1 MAKVDAP
8 YRVGVELAIRALTA
22 HPQAQLV
29 GGPVFDDAGACV
41 EVAFDLDF
49 GARWLAA
56 TASPTGVYPVEVV
69 EIRFPR
75 SFPRY
80 PVQVSLRPDFSRNHP
95 HIQPGLTTSG
105 RVIPCLVEGRLGEF
119 VASNGFEGLAVQIH
133 AWLVSAAEGRLIDA
147 GSGWEPARRDE
158 ITDVISADEDSL
170 RKLVDLKGG
179 FRFFSTEYLCEWDSI
194 GVGARF
200 WGDLGPPTSVKT
212 TVDERGLRGLSPYAR
227 GKGLAIAVWPGRGPD
242 GSPVTSDVY
251 LPDDVHNVEAL
262 WERARAYGV
271 DGPLRDAVSMIT
283 PQVAKRKHGD
293 TPLVILMLARR
304 PRALVGYDSPIEILG
319 YLVPCHHPGG
329 AMSVTTDTVRP
340 VGLLGALSAPMLQ
353 RTSGAP
359 KSPKWVMLGAGSLG
373 SKFAL
378 HMGRQASPPALVA
391 DRSSFSPHNA
401 ARHGLYPTDQ
411 DLDWV
416 GPKAEG
422 LVRTLKALKGEP
434 TALVGD
440 HLAFADALKGMRG
453 NSRPTWFV
461 NTTASIV
468 ARETLAGLAFDKL
481 PQQVE
486 MSLYRLGR
494 TGVMA
499 VEGENRNP
507 NTLELTYGLYQRAA
521 DDADLRDQILA
532 EDGASR
538 LQTGQGCGS
547 LTVVMTDARI
557 SAHAAIF
564 AEAFTALVPPPEGEV
579 RLFERSEDLG
589 VNVRSFAV
597 RPFLRIPVTGM
608 EGWTVS
614 LAPDV
619 RTAIEAETAEY
630 PNTETGGVLIGR
642 ASALARTIVVTA
654 LEPAPPDSL
663 RRPDR
668 FVLGTE
674 GLALAIRGREEE
686 SKGLLTVVGTWH
698 SHLGTAR
705 PSEMDHASASVVG
718 AGASHAMA
726 FVIIGSDGYRAIAAV
741 PKGDGKA

>member
-1 MAKVDAP
+1 MAKVDAL
-8 YRVGVELAIRALTA
+8 YRVGVELAVRALTA
-22 HPQAQLV
+22 HPQARLV
-29 GGPVFDDAGACV
+29 GGPVFDDDGARA
-41 EVAFDLDF
+41 EVAFDLGF

-56 TASPTGVYPVEVV
+56 TTSPTGVHPVEVV
-69 EIRFPR
+69 EVRFPR

-80 PVQVSLRPDFSRNHP
+80 PVQISLRPDFSRNHP
-95 HIQPGLTTSG
+95 HIQPGLTASG

-119 VASNGFEGLAVQIH
+119 VAGNGFEGLAVQIY

-158 ITDVISADEDSL
+158 ITDVISADEDDL
-170 RKLVDLKGG
+170 RDLVDLKGG
-179 FRFFSTEYLCEWDSI
+179 FRFFSTDYLCEWDSS

-200 WGDLGPPTSVKT
+200 WGDLGPPSSVKT
-212 TVDERGLRGLSPYAR
+212 TVDERGVRGLSTYAR

-242 GSPVTSDVY
+242 GRPVTSGTY
-251 LPDDVHNVEAL
+251 LPDDVHTVDAL

-271 DGPLRDAVSMIT
+271 DAPLRDAIAMIT

-304 PRALVGYDSPIEILG
+304 PRALIGSNSPIEILG

-329 AMSVTTDTVRP
+329 AMTVATDAVRP
-340 VGLLGALSAPMLQ
+340 IGLLAALSAPMLQ

-359 KSPKWVMLGAGSLG
+359 KSPKWLMLGAGSLG
-373 SKFAL
+373 SKVAL

-422 LVRTLKALKGEP
+422 VVRTLKALKGDP

-453 NSRPTWFV
+453 KSRPAWFV

-481 PQQVE
+481 PRQVE
-486 MSLYRLGR
+486 MTLYRLGR

-499 VEGENRNP
+499 VEGEKRNP
-507 NTLELTYGLYQRAA
+507 NTLELTYGLYQKAA
-521 DDADLRDQILA
+521 DDADVGDQILA
-532 EDGASR
+532 DDGAAR

-564 AEAFTALVPPPEGEV
+564 AEAFTALSPGMDGEV
-579 RLFERSEDLG
+579 RLFERGEDLG
-589 VNVRSFAV
+589 VKVRSFGV
-597 RPFLRIPVTGM
+597 PPYLRIPVAGM
-608 EGWTVS
+608 EGWTIS

-619 RTAIEAETAEY
+619 KAAIEAEAAEY
-630 PNTETGGVLIGR
+630 PDTETGGVLIGR
-642 ASALARTIVVTA
+642 SSALARTIVVTA
-654 LEPAPPDSL
+654 LEPAPTDSI

-674 GLALAIRGREEE
+674 GLAPAIRGREEA
-686 SKGLLTVVGTWH
+686 STGLLTVVGTWH

-705 PSEMDHASASVVG
+705 PSEMDHASASIVG

-726 FVIIGSDGYRAIAAV
+726 FVIIGSDGFRAIAAV
-741 PKGDGKA
+741 PQGDKTA